1 MLILINNLPINSVNL
16 LPNKLID
23 RLLEGSMKFLLNSK
37 RLYFRLE
44 AISECCYC
52 MIDSRIAINDEKLLI
67 TKENRNRST

>member
-37 RLYFRLE
+37 RPFFPLE
-44 AISECCYC
+44 AISECSYC
-52 MIDSRIAINDEKLLI
+52 MIESRIAINDEKLLI